1 MTRVVHIQYSANS
14 AGSAAIRLQNAFV
27 KNNIE
32 SNIISLHPDNKNK
45 NEGIIYLS
53 STSRRIAWIDYKLQS
68 FLTRKKINKF
78 GMFSYPILGT
88 NVAQLEEVAKA
99 DVIYIH
105 WALGGFLNYNSIRK
119 LANLNKPII
128 IFMHDMWS
136 ITGGCH
142 HSFSCEKYITECSNC
157 QMFQRQ
163 KKNDLSQKGFM
174 KKLNIYSK
182 FDNLYFISPSHWLY
196 DCAKR
201 SFLTKDKPI
210 FHIPNLL
217 DETIFK
223 PFDKITAKQILN
235 IEPDETVI
243 AFGAVSIDSPYKGWP
258 YLQKTLEILKKDK
271 RLQKIS
277 ILIFGSGYNKQIADA
292 IPFKTKFV
300 GYLDKYSITI
310 AYNATEVFVVP
321 SLADNLPTTI
331 MESMSCGTPV
341 VGFDVGG
348 IPDMI
353 SHKENGYL
361 AKYKDSEDLAEG
373 IKFCLHNNIKGY
385 MLEDFKSSLTV
396 QKHLDL
402 IKYLNKSIKE

>member
-1 MTRVVHIQYSANS
+1 MTRVVHIQYSTSS
-14 AGSAAIRLQNAFV
+14 AGSAALRLQNAFI
-27 KNNIE
+27 KENIE
-32 SNIISLHPDNKNK
+32 SNIVSLLIDNKNS
-45 NEGIIYLS
+45 NEGISCLS
-53 STSRRIAWIDYKLQS
+53 SISRRIAWIDYKLQS
-68 FLTRKKINKF
+68 FLTSNRIKKF

-88 NVAQLEEVAKA
+88 DVTHMEAVAKA

-105 WALGGFLNYNSIRK
+105 WALGGFLNFNSIKK
-119 LANLNKPII
+119 LAQLNKPIF
-128 IFMHDMWS
+128 IFMHDMWA

-142 HSFSCEKYITECSNC
+142 HSFTCEKYMTECNNC
-157 QMFQRQ
+157 QMFQGQ
-163 KKNDLSQKGFM
+163 KKNDLSRKGFK

-182 FDNLYFISPSHWLY
+182 FDNLYFVSPSQWLY
-196 DCAKR
+196 NCAKK

-223 PFDKITAKQILN
+223 PFDKNTAKQILN

-243 AFGAVSIDSPYKGWP
+243 AFGAVSIDSPYKGWY
-258 YLQKTLEILKKDK
+258 YLQKALEILKQDNS
-271 RLQKIS
+271 LQKIS

-292 IPFKTKFV
+292 IPFKTKFL
-300 GYLDKYSITI
+300 GFLDNYSITI
-310 AYNATEVFVVP
+310 TYNATDVFIVP

-331 MESMSCGTPV
+331 LECMSCGSPV

-353 SHKENGYL
+353 SHKGNGYL

-385 MLEDFKSSLTV
+385 MLNDFKSSLIV
-396 QKHLDL
+396 KKHLDL
-402 IKYLNKSIKE
+402 IKYVNKY